1 MKHQGKRRGQGRRA
15 VTKRKITGFL
25 QPIFLLRLYGQDRHG
40 YDLLQGLQE
49 FVSDA
54 ESYDPSIIYRI
65 MREMEGNG
73 WVTSYDG
80 TVSRGPRRR
89 MYSLTGEGKK
99 QLAQWMND
107 LQRTKDEINHLLTA
121 YRQQTT

>member
-1 MKHQGKRRGQGRRA
+1 MRHQGKRRGHRRRA
-15 VTKRKITGFL
+15 TPKRRITGFL
-25 QPIFLLRLYGQDRHG
+25 QPVFLLQLYGQDRHG

-54 ESYDPSIIYRI
+54 DTYDPSIIYRV

-73 WVTSYDG
+73 WVESYEG

-89 MYSLTGEGKK
+89 MYNLTLEGKR

-107 LQRTKDEINHLLTA
+107 LQRTKDEINTLLTA
-121 YRQQTT
+121 YRQQTP